1 MTFTEIRDE
10 AQSYIS
16 TLDHNH
22 WRCKFSP
29 IRDSICVHETRRR
42 HALLHAFY
50 AGYNTR
56 VFEEK
61 KNKEGRSFIIELL
74 TNIGVGIII
83 GGLISIVIN
92 LIWMVVIE

>member
-1 MTFTEIRDE
+1 MTPTEIRNE

-42 HALLHAFY
+42 RALLHAFY

-56 VFEEK
+56 IFEEK
-61 KNKEGRSFIIELL
+61 KNKEVKRSFIIELL

-92 LIWMVVIE
+92 LIWIAVI